1 MELKNLLTPWN
12 WFKKEEEQQVVR
24 PQISGRNSGSSHPLM
39 RLHNEIDQIFDQF
52 YHGFPLFP
60 LRWPQERSKGGVI
73 FPQLNIVENKNAYT
87 ITVDV
92 PGVEEKDI
100 ELTVQE
106 GTLTIRGE
114 KQTEKEDNY
123 GDQKY
128 ENDFIGEKNCYH
140 LTPIGWRAIYV
151 VRTFQKFLEDTK
163 RRIPGFLRCELLDR
177 RNDIRRRIG
186 T

>member
-1 MELKNLLTPWN
+1 MELKNFLTPWN

-114 KQTEKEDNY
+114 KQTEKEDQDNQYHRVERSY
-123 GDQKY
+123 GSFQRVLSLPADAEEDKI
-128 ENDFIGEKNCYH
+128 EAKFKNGV
-140 LTPIGWRAIYV
+140 LTITVTKNTKMTSSGRKIAI
-151 VRTFQKFLEDTK
+151 T
-163 RRIPGFLRCELLDR
+163 
-177 RNDIRRRIG
+177 
-186 T
+186 

>member
-60 LRWPQERSKGGVI
+60 LRWPQERSKGGVV

-87 ITVDV
+87 ITVDA
-92 PGVEEKDI
+92 PDVEEKDI

-106 GTLTIRGE
+106 GALTIRGE
-114 KQTEKEDNY
+114 KQTEKEDQDNQYHRVERSY
-123 GDQKY
+123 GSFQRVLSLPSDAEEDKI
-128 ENDFIGEKNCYH
+128 EAKFKNGV
-140 LTPIGWRAIYV
+140 LTITV
-151 VRTFQKFLEDTK
+151 TK
-163 RRIPGFLRCELLDR
+163 NTKMTSSGRKIAF
-177 RNDIRRRIG
+177 

>member
-24 PQISGRNSGSSHPLM
+24 PQISGRSSGSSHPLM

-60 LRWPQERSKGGVI
+60 LRWPQERSKGGVV
-73 FPQLNIVENKNAYT
+73 FPQLNIAESKNAYT

-100 ELTVQE
+100 ELTVEE
-106 GTLTIRGE
+106 GTLIIRGE
-114 KQTEKEDNY
+114 KQTEKEDEHKQYHRVERSY
-123 GDQKY
+123 GSFQRVLSLPADAEEDKI
-128 ENDFIGEKNCYH
+128 EAKFKNGV
-140 LTPIGWRAIYV
+140 LTITVTKNTKMTSSGRKIAI
-151 VRTFQKFLEDTK
+151 T
-163 RRIPGFLRCELLDR
+163 
-177 RNDIRRRIG
+177 
-186 T
+186 

>member
-114 KQTEKEDNY
+114 KQTEKEDQDNQYHRVERSY
-123 GDQKY
+123 GSFQRVLSLPADAEEDKI
-128 ENDFIGEKNCYH
+128 EAKFKNGV
-140 LTPIGWRAIYV
+140 LTITVTKNTKMTSSGRKIAI
-151 VRTFQKFLEDTK
+151 T
-163 RRIPGFLRCELLDR
+163 
-177 RNDIRRRIG
+177 
-186 T
+186 

>member
-60 LRWPQERSKGGVI
+60 LRWPQERSKGGVV

-114 KQTEKEDNY
+114 KQTEKEDQDNQYHRVERSY
-123 GDQKY
+123 GSFQRVLSLPADAEEDKI
-128 ENDFIGEKNCYH
+128 EAKFKNGV
-140 LTPIGWRAIYV
+140 LTITVTKNTKMTSSGRKIAI
-151 VRTFQKFLEDTK
+151 T
-163 RRIPGFLRCELLDR
+163 
-177 RNDIRRRIG
+177 
-186 T
+186 